1 MFEDSKKKDIWDRA
15 DVIGKLL
22 IPIVVV
28 AATLSFD
35 ASKKQSEARQ
45 KTLEVAI
52 DILKSPKSSET
63 EQLRNWALTV
73 FQKETG
79 TASANLTEGAT
90 QELQKGT
97 PLPGSPRLQL
107 QNSEQ
112 LRVAIIR
119 LQGTSPDQSEK
130 IRSALA
136 DGGYTNVTLTERA
149 QDVFPGKPEV
159 RFYYPADSQNA
170 QTLNDYIS
178 GTLGIPIQVNDR
190 SQDRDASSHRPGDLH
205 VYIR

>member
-63 EQLRNWALTV
+63 EQLRSWALIV

-90 QELQKGT
+90 QELQNGT
-97 PLPGSPRLQL
+97 PLPGPPRLQL
-107 QNSEQ
+107 PTSAQ

-119 LQGTSPDQSEK
+119 LQGTPPDQSEK

-149 QDVFPGKPEV
+149 GVFPDKPEV
-159 RFYYPADSQNA
+159 RFYYLADSQNA
-170 QTLNDYIS
+170 QALNDYIS
-178 GTLGIPIQVNDR
+178 GTLGIPITVSNK
-190 SQDRDASSHRPGDLH
+190 SQDPDASSHRPGDLH